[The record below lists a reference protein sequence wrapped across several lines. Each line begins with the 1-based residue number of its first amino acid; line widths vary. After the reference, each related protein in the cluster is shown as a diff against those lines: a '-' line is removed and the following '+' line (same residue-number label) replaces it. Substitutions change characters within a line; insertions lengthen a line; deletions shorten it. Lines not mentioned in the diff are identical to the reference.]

1 MALFFYLLYSKKPEV
16 EGGQYTFFNVQYGQL
31 WLNSLVTLQW
41 LLCYLAVVKANWTP
55 W

>member
-1 MALFFYLLYSKKPEV
+1 MALFFFIYCTLKSGSRTIY
-16 EGGQYTFFNVQYGQL
+16 FFNVQYGQL